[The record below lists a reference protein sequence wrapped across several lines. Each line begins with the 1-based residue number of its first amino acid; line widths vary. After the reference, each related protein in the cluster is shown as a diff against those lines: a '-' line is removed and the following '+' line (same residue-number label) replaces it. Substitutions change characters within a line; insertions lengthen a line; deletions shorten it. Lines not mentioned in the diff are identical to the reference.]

1 LRHSGVAVTALLVGC
16 TAVGPYAPPSAGP
29 QADLRVFANAL
40 GGTIFAVA
48 RDEPGCGDGG
58 GRLVARLE
66 QPQPPDLRPVYLP
79 DGAPAPA
86 PAVDVKLPP
95 DRPFTLLVQ
104 AHGLLDG
111 WYGYGCAR
119 AVTFTPEA
127 GVRYEAVFVSEDPYR
142 CRIDVWRVEPGY
154 RETPPDLER
163 HAPQCALRAY
173 RR

>member
-1 LRHSGVAVTALLVGC
+1 MRRAGIAVTGLLVGC
-16 TAVGPYAPPSAGP
+16 TPLAPYAPPADGP
-29 QADLRVFANAL
+29 RADLRVFANAL
-40 GGTIFAVA
+40 GGAIFAVA
-48 RDEPGCGDGG
+48 RDAPGCGDGG
-58 GRLVARLE
+58 GRRVARLE
-66 QPQPPDLRPVYLP
+66 QSPPPDLRTVYLP
-79 DGAPAPA
+79 DGTPAPA
-86 PAVDVKLPP
+86 PAVDVKILP

-104 AHGLLDG
+104 AQGLLDG

-154 RETPPDLER
+154 RETPQDLDR

-173 RR
+173 GS

>member
-1 LRHSGVAVTALLVGC
+1 MRRAGGALAALLAGC
-16 TAVGPYAPPSAGP
+16 TAVGPYAPPGAGP

-66 QPQPPDLRPVYLP
+66 QPQPPDLRAVYLP

-104 AHGLLDG
+104 VQGLLDG

-119 AVTFTPEA
+119 AVTFTPA
-127 GVRYEAVFVSEDPYR
+127 DGARYDAVFVSEDPYR

-173 RR
+173 GR

>member
-1 LRHSGVAVTALLVGC
+1 MKRAGSAVTALLAGC
-16 TAVGPYAPPSAGP
+16 TALGPYAPPGVGP

-58 GRLVARLE
+58 GRMVARLM
-66 QPQPPDLRPVYLP
+66 QPQPPDLRTVYLP
-79 DGAPAPA
+79 DGSPAPA
-86 PAVDVKLPP
+86 PAVAVKILP

-104 AHGLLDG
+104 AQGLLDG
-111 WYGYGCAR
+111 WYGYGSAR

-154 RETPPDLER
+154 RETPQDLER

-173 RR
+173 GS